1 MAAPIGNATGL
12 SGRTVT
18 IYRRTPAG
26 SFASYT
32 TAAVVSGEG
41 GSWSKSIS
49 ITLSTTYVFQARY
62 TPSSADDPT
71 LDGDSSGVE
80 KTVTWDDC

>member
-1 MAAPIGNATGL
+1 VTGSLSATRSESL
-12 SGRTVT
+12 SVD
-18 IYRRTPAG
+18 
-26 SFASYT
+26 
-32 TAAVVSGEG
+32 
-41 GSWSKSIS
+41 
-49 ITLSTTYVFQARY
+49 TTYVFQARY